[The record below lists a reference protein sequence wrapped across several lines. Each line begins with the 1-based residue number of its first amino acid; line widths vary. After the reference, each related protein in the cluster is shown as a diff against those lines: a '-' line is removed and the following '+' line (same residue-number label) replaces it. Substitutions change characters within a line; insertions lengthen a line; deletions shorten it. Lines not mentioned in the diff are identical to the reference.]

1 MFTLENWVVKKIF
14 LHFGMPLL
22 CTSHHAS
29 EEPGLGTGIG
39 SHQLATE
46 MLYSDH
52 LCIDI
57 LHYCI
62 AP

>member
-1 MFTLENWVVKKIF
+1 MVKKIF